1 MVEIKSFVFF
11 DLETTGIPQL
21 EHFRTKI
28 TELSMVACTRGHL
41 LESSTEIPRVTHKLS
56 LCFNPLRMI
65 TLGSSQATGLYNDLL
80 EKESQFDGNAGE
92 MIRLYLER
100 LQKPACLVAHN
111 GNRFDFILLKQH
123 LLRIGVSLPVDLYC
137 VDSLPAFREIEADV
151 ERSYFENNEGLDS
164 EIPDLEYQTL
174 RVMEELE
181 QANDWLLERKKI
193 NETTPQSG
201 RMEQKYKQALR
212 DYLAVAPCRTLPLAE
227 ILTDDDDDDNG
238 DSDADYSPSC
248 CSRGSVTSRKRLFS
262 ATVSDETEDVKPLET
277 SPVSN
282 AKKRFNLSD
291 LYKRTVGKD
300 LVNAHRAE
308 DDTLALMNC
317 AIVHGVR
324 FVRYAEAN
332 CIAYEEIKSKF

>member
-28 TELSMVACTRGHL
+28 TELSMVACSRGHL
-41 LESSTEIPRVTHKLS
+41 LESTTEIPRVTHKLS
-56 LCFNPLRMI
+56 LCFNPFRMI
-65 TLGSSQATGLYNDLL
+65 TPGSSQATGLYNDLL
-80 EKESQFDGNAGE
+80 EKESQFDANAGE

-123 LLRIGVSLPVDLYC
+123 LLRIGVLLPADLFC

-151 ERSYFENNEGLDS
+151 ERSYFEHNEGLDS
-164 EIPDLEYQTL
+164 EIPELEYQTL

-181 QANDWLLERKKI
+181 QASDWLQERKKI

-212 DYLAVAPCRTLPLAE
+212 EYLAVAPARTLPLSE
-227 ILTDDDDDDNG
+227 ILTDDDDDNG
-238 DSDADYSPSC
+238 DSESVYSTSC
-248 CSRGSVTSRKRLFS
+248 SPRASVSSRKRLFS
-262 ATVSDETEDVKPLET
+262 VTVSDETVDVKPLES

-282 AKKRFNLSD
+282 GKKRFNLSD
-291 LYKRTVGKD
+291 LYKRTVGKE

-332 CIAYEEIKSKF
+332 CVAYEEIKNKF